1 MMEKLMEKYAEL
13 LVKVGI
19 NVQKGQRVFLR
30 STIDAVDFTRIVAK
44 KAYEAGAKE
53 VYTVYND
60 EYMLFL
66 KLKYA
71 NDELLNEFHQWEVD
85 MAKYFCDKKGAF
97 LSIIGSDPD
106 ILKTIDPQKIGQY
119 SKTRQ
124 TAMKDVSKVIMAD
137 KVSWSIGAVPSK
149 KWAEKVFP
157 NSDNPIQEL
166 WNAILKIVRVNE
178 NEDPIQLWNKHLN
191 NLKEKTKY
199 LNNKQYDYLRYEGP
213 GTDLTVG
220 LPKNHK
226 WLGGAQKNEDGIVFL
241 PNIPTEEVFTAPH
254 KNKVNGYVRNSKP
267 LVYGGN
273 VIDGFTMEFK
283 DGKIVKVT
291 AEKGE
296 DILKQAISLDEG
308 ASYLGEVALVPV
320 DSPIYQ
326 LNVVFYNTLFDENAA
341 SHFAFGR
348 AYSTCV
354 ENGEN
359 MNEEELKTVGLNNS
373 ITHVDFMI
381 GNEEMNVYGI
391 KNGKEE
397 LIMKN
402 GKWVI

>member
-53 VYTVYND
+53 VYTVYSD

-85 MAKYFCDKKGAF
+85 MAKYFCDEKGAF

-166 WNAILKIVRVNE
+166 WNAILKTVRVNE
-178 NEDPIQLWNKHLN
+178 NEDPVQLWNKHLN

-226 WLGGAQKNEDGIVFL
+226 WLGGAQKNEDGIIFL

-254 KNKVNGYVRNSKP
+254 KDKVNGYVRNSKP

-397 LIMKN
+397 LIMKS

>member
-1 MMEKLMEKYAEL
+1 MEKNLMEKYAEL
-13 LVKVGI
+13 VVKVGVNI
-19 NVQKGQRVFLR
+19 QPGQRLFIR
-30 STIDAVDFTRIVAK
+30 SAIDGAEFARIVAE

-53 VYTVYND
+53 VYTVYSD
-60 EYMLFL
+60 DYMLYL
-66 KLKYA
+66 KLKYSTNEA
-71 NDELLNEFHQWEVD
+71 LEEFHQWEVE
-85 MAKYFCDKKGAF
+85 MSKFFCDEGGAF

-106 ILKTIDPQKIGQY
+106 ILKTIDPKKIGIF

-124 TAMKDVSKVIMAD
+124 NAMKDVSKIIMSD
-137 KVSWSIGAVPSK
+137 KVSWSVVAIPAK

-157 NSDNPIQEL
+157 NSPDPVNDL
-166 WNAILKIVRVNE
+166 WEAILKTVRVDEQN
-178 NEDPIQLWNKHLN
+178 DPVELWNKHLN
-191 NLKEKTKY
+191 S
-199 LNNKQYDYLRYEGP
+199 LNKITEFLNSKQYDYLRYEGP
-213 GTDLTVG
+213 GTNLEVG

-226 WLGGAQKNEDGIVFL
+226 WLGGAQHNEKGTIFL

-254 KNKVNGYVRNSKP
+254 KDKVNGYVRNSKP

-296 DILKQAISLDEG
+296 DVLKQAISLDEG

-326 LNVVFYNTLFDENAA
+326 LDVVFYNTLFDENAA

-348 AYSTCV
+348 AYPTCV
-354 ENGEN
+354 ENGEK
-359 MNEEELKTVGLNNS
+359 MSDEELKNAGLNNS

-391 KNGKEE
+391 KDGKEE
-397 LIMKN
+397 LIMKK

>member
-1 MMEKLMEKYAEL
+1 MDILLEKYAEL
-13 LVKVGI
+13 LVKVGL

-30 STIDAVDFTRIVAK
+30 STIDAVDFTRKVAE

-66 KLKYA
+66 KLKHA
-71 NDELLNEFHQWEVD
+71 DDELLNEFHQWEVD
-85 MAKYFCDKKGAF
+85 MAKYFCDEKGAF

-137 KVSWSIGAVPSK
+137 KVSWSIGAVPSE
-149 KWAEKVFP
+149 KWAKKVFP
-157 NSDNPIQEL
+157 NSENPINDL
-166 WNAILKIVRVNE
+166 WNAILKTVRVNE
-178 NEDPIQLWNKHLN
+178 TDDPVELWNKHLN
-191 NLKEKTKY
+191 SLKEKTEY
-199 LNNKQYDYLRYEGP
+199 LNNKQYDYLRYEGL
-213 GTDLTVG
+213 GTNLTVG
-220 LPKNHK
+220 LPRNHK
-226 WLGGAQKNEDGIVFL
+226 WLGGTQKNEDGVVFL

-254 KNKVNGYVRNSKP
+254 KDKVNGYVKNSKP

-283 DGKIVKVT
+283 DGKIVNVT

-296 DILKQAISLDEG
+296 EILKQAISLDEG

-359 MNEEELKTVGLNNS
+359 MNEEELKEVGLNNS

-381 GNEEMNVYGI
+381 GNEKMNVYGI
-391 KNGKEE
+391 KDGKEE

>member
-1 MMEKLMEKYAEL
+1 MMEKLLEKYAEL

-30 STIDAVDFTRIVAK
+30 STIDAVDFTRKVAE

-71 NDELLNEFHQWEVD
+71 DKDLLNEFHQWEVD
-85 MAKYFCDKKGAF
+85 MAKYFCDDKGAF

-124 TAMKDVSKVIMAD
+124 TAMKEVSKVIMAD
-137 KVSWSIGAVPSK
+137 KVSWSVGAVPSE
-149 KWAEKVFP
+149 KWAKKVFP
-157 NSDNPIQEL
+157 KSEKPIEDL
-166 WNAILKIVRVNE
+166 WNAILKTVRVNE
-178 NEDPIQLWNKHLN
+178 KDDPVELWNKHLN
-191 NLKEKTKY
+191 NLKTKTEY

-213 GTDLTVG
+213 GTDLMVG
-220 LPKNHK
+220 LPENHK
-226 WLGGAQKNEDGIVFL
+226 WLGGAQKNEDGTVFL

-254 KNKVNGYVRNSKP
+254 KDKVNGYVKNSKP

-273 VIDGFTMEFK
+273 IIDGFTMEFK
-283 DGKIVKVT
+283 DGKIIKVT

-296 DILKQAISLDEG
+296 DVLKQAISLDEG

-359 MNEEELKTVGLNNS
+359 MNEQELKEVGLNNS

-402 GKWVI
+402 GRWVI

>member
-1 MMEKLMEKYAEL
+1 MKKLMEKYAEL

-19 NVQKGQRVFLR
+19 NVQKDQRVFLR
-30 STIDAVDFTRIVAK
+30 STIDSIEFTRIVAE

-71 NDELLNEFHQWEVD
+71 DNELLNEFHQWEVD
-85 MAKYFCDKKGAF
+85 MAKYFCDEKGAF

-106 ILKTIDPQKIGQY
+106 ILKTINPQKIGQY

-137 KVSWSIGAVPSK
+137 KVSWSVGAVPSE
-149 KWAEKVFP
+149 KWAKKVFP
-157 NSDNPIQEL
+157 NSDNPVQEL
-166 WNAILKIVRVNE
+166 WNAILKTVRVNE
-178 NEDPIQLWNKHLN
+178 NEDPVQLWNKHLN

-226 WLGGAQKNEDGIVFL
+226 WLGGAQKNEDGTIFL

-254 KNKVNGYVRNSKP
+254 KDKVNGYVRNSKP

-283 DGKIVKVT
+283 DGKIVKIT

-348 AYSTCV
+348 AYSTCI

-359 MNEEELKTVGLNNS
+359 MSEEELKAVGLNNS

-391 KNGKEE
+391 KGDNEE

-402 GKWVI
+402 GKWTI

>member
-1 MMEKLMEKYAEL
+1 MEKLMEKYAEL

-53 VYTVYND
+53 VYTVYSD

-85 MAKYFCDKKGAF
+85 MAKYFCDEKGAF

-166 WNAILKIVRVNE
+166 WNAILKTVRVNE
-178 NEDPIQLWNKHLN
+178 NEDPVQLWNKHLN

-226 WLGGAQKNEDGIVFL
+226 WLGGAQKNEDGIIFL

-254 KNKVNGYVRNSKP
+254 KDKVNGYVRNSKP

-397 LIMKN
+397 LIMKS

>member
-1 MMEKLMEKYAEL
+1 MEKLLEKYAEL

-30 STIDAVDFTRIVAK
+30 STIDAVDFTRKVAE

-71 NDELLNEFHQWEVD
+71 DKDLLNEFHQWEVD
-85 MAKYFCDKKGAF
+85 MAKYFCDDKGAF

-124 TAMKDVSKVIMAD
+124 TAMKEVSKVIMAD
-137 KVSWSIGAVPSK
+137 KVSWSVGAVPSE
-149 KWAEKVFP
+149 KWAKKVFP
-157 NSDNPIQEL
+157 KSEKPIEDL
-166 WNAILKIVRVNE
+166 WNAILKTVRVNE
-178 NEDPIQLWNKHLN
+178 KDDPVELWNKHLN
-191 NLKEKTKY
+191 NLKTKTEY

-213 GTDLTVG
+213 GTDLMVG
-220 LPKNHK
+220 LPENHK
-226 WLGGAQKNEDGIVFL
+226 WLGGAQKNEDGTVFL

-254 KNKVNGYVRNSKP
+254 KDKVNGYVKNSKP

-273 VIDGFTMEFK
+273 IIDGFTMEFK
-283 DGKIVKVT
+283 DGKIIKVT

-296 DILKQAISLDEG
+296 DVLKQAISLDEG

-359 MNEEELKTVGLNNS
+359 MNEQELKEVGLNNS

-402 GKWVI
+402 GRWVI